1 MPSLGTI
8 NLWLRNQFA
17 IPNRWLSSMAIS
29 RRSDFNGFHS
39 ASENC
44 SNSVGWLT
52 GLDKFEKTLVEI
64 AIAGF
69 HLDSRAERQLSY

>member
-1 MPSLGTI
+1 
-8 NLWLRNQFA
+8 
-17 IPNRWLSSMAIS
+17 MAIS

-39 ASENC
+39 ASETC